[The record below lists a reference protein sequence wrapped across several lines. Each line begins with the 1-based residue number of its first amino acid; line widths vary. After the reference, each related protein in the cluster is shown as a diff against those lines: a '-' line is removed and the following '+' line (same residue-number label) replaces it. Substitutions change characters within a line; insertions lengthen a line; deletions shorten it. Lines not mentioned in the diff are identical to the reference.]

1 MTRDDH
7 ADISS
12 LPLGP
17 ISSRMLR
24 SVGITTM
31 GDLREAGAVE
41 AFVRYRIVGEQPS
54 LNLLW
59 ALVAGLRGAH
69 WASLGW
75 MKRSA

>member
-1 MTRDDH
+1 
-7 ADISS
+7 
-12 LPLGP
+12 
-17 ISSRMLR
+17 
-24 SVGITTM
+24 M